1 MCVGSVITML
11 IGFTD
16 HYQLSNRYQGIPQ
29 ESNHKHYKNTVSRYK
44 VMKLWELGVF
54 SKITRQI

>member
-44 VMKLWELGVF
+44 VMKL
-54 SKITRQI
+54 